1 MAKTE
6 QYREQLIDKLRQM
19 FMMDQVKQMQT
30 NNTALQISIRE
41 TELEAARL
49 QGEYDVLNA
58 AHPYRGAAN
67 KTRQQAISIC

>member
-6 QYREQLIDKLRQM
+6 QYCEQLIDKLRQM

-41 TELEAARL
+41 TELETARL

-58 AHPYRGAAN
+58 AHPYRG
-67 KTRQQAISIC
+67 Q

>member
-6 QYREQLIDKLRQM
+6 QYCEQLIDKLRQM
-19 FMMDQVKQMQT
+19 FMMDQVKKMQT

-58 AHPYRGAAN
+58 SHPYRG
-67 KTRQQAISIC
+67 Q